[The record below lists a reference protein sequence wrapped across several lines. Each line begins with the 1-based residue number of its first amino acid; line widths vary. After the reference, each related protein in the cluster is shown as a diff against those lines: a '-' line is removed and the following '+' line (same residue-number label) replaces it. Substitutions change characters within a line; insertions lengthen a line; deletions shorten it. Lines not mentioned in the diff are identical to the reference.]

1 MLNGKLRNILAALS
15 LTAALAACQT
25 NNIDIGTGSITLSG
39 RTMDGFEIY
48 LSRENPMAFAVR
60 EDGKV
65 YNYSMCL
72 AYSCSDD
79 VGDIALSGCRK
90 RARGMNC
97 KILAFGPD
105 VVWKGQV
112 SYRPDPLTD
121 QSPTDRPIFLFWHD
135 RAVQVGDRPS
145 VRGVAR
151 GVDKKT
157 FELSFVKSKRFGSCK
172 GTVDK
177 GESKFTVE
185 CSKMGQASDR
195 FELWK
200 NGGGIGSAEDQNGR
214 ILELRIVPRS
224 KYRDSF
230 ERIEN

>member
-1 MLNGKLRNILAALS
+1 MLNEKLRCALAALG
-15 LTAALAACQT
+15 LTLAMSACQT
-25 NNIDIGTGSITLSG
+25 TNIDIGTGPITLSG

-48 LSRENPMAFAVR
+48 LSRKTPMAFAVR

-90 RARGMNC
+90 RAPGMKC
-97 KILAFGPD
+97 KILAFGRK
-105 VVWKGQV
+105 VVWKGKV

-121 QSPTDRPIFLFWHD
+121 QAPTDRPIFLFWHD

-151 GVDKKT
+151 GVDQET
-157 FELSFVKSKRFGSCK
+157 FELSFVDSKRFGSCQGSVNK
-172 GTVDK
+172 ATGR
-177 GESKFTVE
+177 FAVE

-195 FELWK
+195 FELWE

-214 ILELRIVPRS
+214 ILELRIIPRS
-224 KYRDSF
+224 RYRDIF
-230 ERIEN
+230 ERVEQ